1 MSPTLTPVF
10 VVSFLLYYHLISK
23 PASRIWF
30 PLPLVFS
37 YQSILHATIEIN
49 ILKHFHHVTFQLKS
63 LQWFSTVQEIKIQ
76 TLQSRLRPSEPDL
89 PSHFIISFQMNLKG
103 PISFSSNTPCG
114 FLPLNVLLHTSFFV
128 VPAFPPSVTYLSKL
142 IVPFHDMISQNTPAF
157 TKSLL
162 MQHHMIFKLLVWVRI
177 NLYLNFINLFT
188 YNVQHN
194 PKQTVEHFLN

>member
-23 PASRIWF
+23 PVSRIWF

-49 ILKHFHHVTFQLKS
+49 ILKHFHHVTLQLKN

-89 PSHFIISFQMNLKG
+89 PSHFIYHIIWYELER
-103 PISFSSNTPCG
+103 P
-114 FLPLNVLLHTSFFV
+114 
-128 VPAFPPSVTYLSKL
+128 
-142 IVPFHDMISQNTPAF
+142 
-157 TKSLL
+157 
-162 MQHHMIFKLLVWVRI
+162 
-177 NLYLNFINLFT
+177 NFIFIQYTLWFPTSKCFT
-188 YNVQHN
+188 THIILCSACLPSFCY
-194 PKQTVEHFLN
+194 PSFKAYSPLPRYDFT